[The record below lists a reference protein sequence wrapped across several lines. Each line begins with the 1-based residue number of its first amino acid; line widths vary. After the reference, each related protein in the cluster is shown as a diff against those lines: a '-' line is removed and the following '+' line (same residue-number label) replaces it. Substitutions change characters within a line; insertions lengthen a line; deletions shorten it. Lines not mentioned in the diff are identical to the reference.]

1 MSATHRPPL
10 LAFGL
15 NWIEGAPMAR
25 VLAAAP
31 LTPAA
36 RPCPPQFPL
45 GAAPA
50 VRAGD
55 GFRSAGTIY
64 APPPRTDRTH
74 GARSF

>member
-1 MSATHRPPL
+1 MPSTHRPPL

-31 LTPAA
+31 LTPAT

-45 GAAPA
+45 GAMPA
-50 VRAGD
+50 VAAPRRSDAAYASATRA
-55 GFRSAGTIY
+55 A
-64 APPPRTDRTH
+64 APRH
-74 GARSF
+74 